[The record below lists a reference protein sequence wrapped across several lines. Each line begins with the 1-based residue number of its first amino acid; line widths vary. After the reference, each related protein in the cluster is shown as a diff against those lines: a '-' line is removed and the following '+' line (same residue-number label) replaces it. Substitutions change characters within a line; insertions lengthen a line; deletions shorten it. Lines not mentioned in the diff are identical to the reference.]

1 MYATTASDPKHSSY
15 AIYYDK
21 KLGTYLGD
29 VYSVKWMENDDKVKD
44 QELLICDKC
53 HYFHKEYKKNP
64 SIENFFGYFIIW
76 LNRCNTLW
84 HYSMDQMY
92 CYINF
97 NWKSQILYSLF
108 CVDWNCVNW

>member
-44 QELLICDKC
+44 QELLCDKC
-53 HYFHKEYKKNP
+53 NFLSYIWHEKVCHKEYEKNP
-64 SIENFFGYFIIW
+64 S
-76 LNRCNTLW
+76 T
-84 HYSMDQMY
+84 
-92 CYINF
+92 
-97 NWKSQILYSLF
+97 
-108 CVDWNCVNW
+108 V